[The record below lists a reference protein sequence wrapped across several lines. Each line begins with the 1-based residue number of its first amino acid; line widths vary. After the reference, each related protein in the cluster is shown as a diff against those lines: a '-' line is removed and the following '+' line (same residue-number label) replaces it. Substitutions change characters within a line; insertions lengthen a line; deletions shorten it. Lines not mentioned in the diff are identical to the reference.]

1 LEKINFETVHNIDE
15 WGSDFVPSMREAL
28 RCWNMTVQ
36 HWLVFIVYKRF
47 PIKSLRTGMVM
58 FISSVWHGVH
68 PGYYLSLGSV
78 PLCLIVED
86 FYRRKV
92 RSRLSESGQ
101 KVYDWFGWFVRMRW
115 FDYLGMGFL
124 LLKIDTTLTYWSSV
138 YYAGHLSLV
147 VMGLMGI
154 LVIAPVMDKVHRKNE

>member
-1 LEKINFETVHNIDE
+1 
-15 WGSDFVPSMREAL
+15 
-28 RCWNMTVQ
+28 
-36 HWLVFIVYKRF
+36 
-47 PIKSLRTGMVM
+47 
-58 FISSVWHGVH
+58 
-68 PGYYLSLGSV
+68 
-78 PLCLIVED
+78 
-86 FYRRKV
+86 
-92 RSRLSESGQ
+92 
-101 KVYDWFGWFVRMRW
+101 VYDWFGWFVRMRW